1 MTPAIEDD
9 AALRRH
15 VRTIITM
22 ADNVRRGAL
31 PARALQRIVTPQVA
45 ADIATEFPSMPGVSI
60 VTGVHLQHQSEVR
73 SHFTGLALRPDG
85 SAVAYLGLAA
95 RESPTDPW
103 QVTQVLP
110 VSEKTL
116 GREADGRAVAS
127 PPDQVAAIR
136 SVIAGGYLDAT
147 VQLLG
152 PIPRRNGQRRDWA
165 EAGEAIVR
173 YAQDVDLSPSALAQ
187 ALETDRQPTSDL
199 EREART
205 YVDSYRSTYGIAQDR
220 YETFEARVDALRGRN
235 NDQAAEAG
243 LEIER

>member
-1 MTPAIEDD
+1 MNPAIEDD

-31 PARALQRIVTPQVA
+31 PARALRRIVTPQVA
-45 ADIATEFPSMPGVSI
+45 ADIVSELPAMPGAST

-95 RESPTDPW
+95 RKSPQDPW

-110 VSEKTL
+110 VSEKAL
-116 GREADGRAVAS
+116 GREADGRTVAS
-127 PPDQVAAIR
+127 PPDQVDAIR
-136 SVIAGGYLDAT
+136 SVIAGGYLDAA

-152 PIPRRNGQRRDWA
+152 PIPRPSGQRRDWA

-173 YAQDVDLSPSALAQ
+173 YAQDVDLSPSALAR
-187 ALETDRQPTSDL
+187 ALETERQPTGDL

-205 YVDSYRSTYGIAQDR
+205 YVDSYRSTYGIEQER
-220 YETFEARVDALRGRN
+220 YATFEARVDALRGRN

-243 LEIER
+243 LEIDR

>member
-1 MTPAIEDD
+1 MNPAIEDD

-31 PARALQRIVTPQVA
+31 PVRALKRIVTPEVA
-45 ADIATEFPSMPGVSI
+45 ADIVGELPSMPGVST

-85 SAVAYLGLAA
+85 TAVAYLGLAA
-95 RESPTDPW
+95 RESSADPW

-152 PIPRRNGQRRDWA
+152 PIPRPNGQRRDWA
-165 EAGEAIVR
+165 EAGEAIVK
-173 YAQDVDLSPSALAQ
+173 YAREADLSPPALAQ
-187 ALETDRQPTSDL
+187 ALQTEREPTGEL

-205 YVDSYRSTYGIAQDR
+205 YVDSYRSTYGIEQQR
-220 YETFEARVDALRGRN
+220 YATFEARVDALRGRN

-243 LEIER
+243 LEIDQ